1 MPSIFPINARLEL
14 AKGLH
19 RDIADKH
26 DSFYVFIGRSLPWG
40 GTPPPLADTYEDILD
55 AKRNIL
61 AIQEIQPIDTSL
73 LASNIPWSSGTVY
86 VPYDDRTNLD
96 GELFYVVTSE
106 GQIYKC
112 LDNAG
117 GAQSTDE
124 PTGTDITPIVT
135 ADNYIWKFIQ
145 KIGTADGTKFTTND
159 YVPVR
164 YYVKGG
170 DGDATNQD
178 VADSSVPGA
187 IYRVAI
193 DNPGEGYS
201 VVPTVDVFGD
211 GIGLEVAVGID
222 VGEET
227 IVAANLFDNNGSGY
241 SFADL
246 IITSAGGINGELHSV
261 ISPTGGHGSDVPSE
275 LIAKTVG
282 ISLTLDESLH
292 SAGEYRQIGIIKN
305 PTKYNDSDSPF
316 EASTG
321 SSNFSTVMSQGDADE
336 FVIGNTV
343 TTNAGGVFYVS
354 QKTTDGIDVRIW
366 LHPIIPIIAI
376 GQELSSVT
384 DPVPV
389 TINNLTEPSIDR
401 FGGEVIYINNLA
413 PVIRSADQFEVVRL
427 FLKF

>member
-1 MPSIFPINARLEL
+1 
-14 AKGLH
+14 
-19 RDIADKH
+19 
-26 DSFYVFIGRSLPWG
+26 
-40 GTPPPLADTYEDILD
+40 
-55 AKRNIL
+55 
-61 AIQEIQPIDTSL
+61 
-73 LASNIPWSSGTVY
+73 
-86 VPYDDRTNLD
+86 
-96 GELFYVVTSE
+96 
-106 GQIYKC
+106 
-112 LDNAG
+112 
-117 GAQSTDE
+117 
-124 PTGTDITPIVT
+124 
-135 ADNYIWKFIQ
+135 
-145 KIGTADGTKFTTND
+145 
-159 YVPVR
+159 
-164 YYVKGG
+164 
-170 DGDATNQD
+170 
-178 VADSSVPGA
+178 
-187 IYRVAI
+187 
-193 DNPGEGYS
+193 
-201 VVPTVDVFGD
+201 VPTVDVFGD